1 MVQRLPKRKPDMVT
15 TTVSFDR
22 ETYERL
28 QHLAV
33 DERVKIRELI
43 RKAVN
48 RLLDSTKKHKE
59 KS

>member
-1 MVQRLPKRKPDMVT
+1 MVT

-48 RLLDSTKKHKE
+48 RLLDGTKKHKE

>member
-1 MVQRLPKRKPDMVT
+1 MVT

-22 ETYERL
+22 ETYKRL

-43 RKAVN
+43 RKAVDW
-48 RLLDSTKKHKE
+48 LLDGTKKHKE

>member
-1 MVQRLPKRKPDMVT
+1 MVQRPPKRKLDMVT

-22 ETYERL
+22 ETYARL

-43 RKAVN
+43 RKAVD
-48 RLLDSTKKHKE
+48 RLLAGTKKHKE

>member
-1 MVQRLPKRKPDMVT
+1 MVT

-28 QHLAV
+28 QHLAI

-43 RKAVN
+43 RKAVD
-48 RLLDSTKKHKE
+48 RLLAGNKKHKE